1 MANNEQMTVSDVIR
15 FLKEQAYKWR
25 VREKFHARQ
34 SNYVEAKSYADMEC
48 AARVLALEIENEVR
62 ERMMEHDGKYT
73 SESK

>member
-34 SNYVEAKSYADMEC
+34 ASYVEAKSYADMEY

-62 ERMMEHDGKYT
+62 ERALHYDDKKEV
-73 SESK
+73 

>member
-1 MANNEQMTVSDVIR
+1 MANNEQMTVSDAIQ

-25 VREKFHARQ
+25 VQEKFHARQ
-34 SNYVEAKSYADMEC
+34 SNYVEAKSYADMEY

>member
-34 SNYVEAKSYADMEC
+34 SNYVEAKSYADMEY

-73 SESK
+73 SDTK